1 MEKSPLWGGFY
12 KRMIGITKSCL
23 KKVMVKALLTFEEL
37 QSIITEIENA
47 LNSKPSTYIDEDP
60 DSNIIT
66 PNHLIYGQD
75 INEKCFETNHVPNIS
90 STNAEDLAAHMKLVL
105 ENYSKCFE
113 TEYTLA
119 LQEQHFYV
127 NTRNGSY
134 KRELTGDIV
143 LIKEDLLAR
152 MSWRKGKVINVIKGR
167 DNLIKG
173 VELEVYQPNLNKIVT
188 INRPFQHTVPH

>member
-1 MEKSPLWGGFY
+1 
-12 KRMIGITKSCL
+12 MIGITKSCL
-23 KKVMVKALLTFEEL
+23 KKVMGKALLTFEEL

-47 LNSKPSTYIDEDP
+47 LNSRPSTYIDEDP

-66 PNHLIYGQD
+66 PNHLIYGRD
-75 INEKCFETNHVPNIS
+75 INEKSFETNHVPIIS
-90 STNAEDLAAHMKLVL
+90 STNAEDLAARMKLVL
-105 ENYSKCFE
+105 EHYSKCFE

-127 NTRNGSY
+127 NTHNSSY
-134 KRELTGDIV
+134 KRELTGDII
-143 LIKEDLLAR
+143 LIKEDLLAQ